1 MSSIHDII
9 QDNIRAVL
17 VFRDGVYKDP
27 SRSPARH
34 ANRTTTIFVHQA
46 SHNWA
51 CYGTSLSK
59 SALMKQSP
67 IRFASFI
74 FVNVCLN
81 DQNLIHLT

>member
-51 CYGTSLSK
+51 CYGMSLSK
-59 SALMKQSP
+59 SALIKQSP
-67 IRFASFI
+67 ICFASFI